1 VLVVGLAGG
10 SPADGAGA
18 GGVPDLGQ
26 VPQPDARVVAAGQ
39 VPGQVEQRAG
49 GGAGLGQHAG
59 QLVVGEL
66 LIGLRH
72 PPRRFGLTAV
82 LRVAAIQFRDG
93 GELAGGH
100 VGFKAVPRGQH
111 SEQLII

>member
-1 VLVVGLAGG
+1 V
-10 SPADGAGA
+10 
-18 GGVPDLGQ
+18 Q
-26 VPQPDARVVAAGQ
+26 VACRIWARC
-39 VPGQVEQRAG
+39 RS
-49 GGAGLGQHAG
+49 
-59 QLVVGEL
+59 